1 MAVSRVVIVGA
12 GITGSLLALSLKQR
26 GITPVLVEI
35 TEDWSALGSG
45 ITVQGNMLRM
55 FGTVGVADEVI
66 ANGYPYPGF
75 TSRTP
80 QGDVIAHVQA
90 PALGGPDLPA
100 SVGAMRPTVQRALTR
115 AIEASG
121 IDVRLGTT
129 VTEFVNGPDAVT
141 VTFSDGRTDTFDL
154 LVGADGVRSSIR
166 PMLGID
172 TQPGSV
178 GIAIWRVV
186 APRPAELT
194 QTNLFFGGP
203 HPVAGMCPVNED
215 QMYGY
220 LLDEDVRRNRDDE
233 PFHELLASRLES
245 YGGMW
250 DEVRA
255 TIGPDSSID
264 YRSLDLMLVDDP
276 WYRGRAIVI
285 GDAAHICPPV
295 LAQGAAMGA
304 EDAVVLAECLDN
316 DDDLADQL
324 AAFMARRLPRVQTVV
339 DLSMEVTRREVAGA
353 IAATDSE
360 VNLEKVMESAMLML
374 STAP

>member
-12 GITGSLLALSLKQR
+12 GITGSLLALSLEQR

-45 ITVQGNMLRM
+45 ITVQGNLLRM
-55 FGTVGVADEVI
+55 LGTVGVADVVI
-66 ANGYPYPGF
+66 AAGYPYPGF
-75 TSRTP
+75 TTRRP
-80 QGDVIAHVQA
+80 DGEVIAHVTS
-90 PALGGPDLPA
+90 PPLGGPDLPA
-100 SVGAMRPTVQRALTR
+100 SVGAMRPSVQHALSR
-115 AIEASG
+115 AIDARG

-129 VTEFVNGPDAVT
+129 VTEFVDGPDSVS
-141 VTFSDGRTDTFDL
+141 VTFSDGTTDSFDL

-178 GIAIWRVV
+178 GVAIWRVV

-203 HPVAGMCPVNED
+203 HPVAGMCPVNEH

-233 PFHELLASRLES
+233 PFHELLSSRLES

-255 TIGPDSSID
+255 TIGPESAID
-264 YRSLDLMLVDDP
+264 YRSLDLMLVEDP

-304 EDAVVLAECLDN
+304 EDAVVLADCLDS
-316 DDDLADQL
+316 DEEPSDQL
-324 AAFMARRLPRVQTVV
+324 AAFMARRMHRVKTVV
-339 DLSMEVTRREVAGA
+339 DVSMEVTRREVAGHT
-353 IAATDSE
+353 AATDSE
-360 VNLEKVMESAMLML
+360 VNLEQVMESAMVML